1 MENLTNK
8 YIDLHIHT
16 TYSDGT
22 ASLPEIIH
30 EARIK
35 QSKMIAITDHDR
47 LLSKE
52 DISLISKVKGNMM
65 VIPGAELSTDYYL
78 DGKKIRLHILC
89 YGLDE
94 RATDLNDKLVQF
106 EQAREEGNKIYI
118 HELCKRLDF
127 LDEQEFD
134 AFDYKKYGWLSKRIL
149 NYIENLELQ
158 DTNLDLLKTALQYVK
173 PIYRKCTF
181 ETQDVFYLIREYGGI
196 SSWAHPFETK
206 LSPKELEI
214 IANDLKRKGLN
225 GIEVVNAYGTDEQNY
240 ISNVLADRYN
250 LLKSCGSDLHVI
262 GLSNSIS
269 RGINDNMCI
278 TDISMADKLVSKR
291 MTIEKDSA
299 K

>member
-106 EQAREEGNKIYI
+106 EQAREERKPKSIYM
-118 HELCKRLDF
+118 
-127 LDEQEFD
+127 
-134 AFDYKKYGWLSKRIL
+134 
-149 NYIENLELQ
+149 N
-158 DTNLDLLKTALQYVK
+158 YVK
-173 PIYRKCTF
+173 DWISWTSKNLMH
-181 ETQDVFYLIREYGGI
+181 LIIKNMVG
-196 SSWAHPFETK
+196 F
-206 LSPKELEI
+206 PKEF
-214 IANDLKRKGLN
+214 
-225 GIEVVNAYGTDEQNY
+225 
-240 ISNVLADRYN
+240 
-250 LLKSCGSDLHVI
+250 
-262 GLSNSIS
+262 
-269 RGINDNMCI
+269 
-278 TDISMADKLVSKR
+278 
-291 MTIEKDSA
+291 
-299 K
+299 